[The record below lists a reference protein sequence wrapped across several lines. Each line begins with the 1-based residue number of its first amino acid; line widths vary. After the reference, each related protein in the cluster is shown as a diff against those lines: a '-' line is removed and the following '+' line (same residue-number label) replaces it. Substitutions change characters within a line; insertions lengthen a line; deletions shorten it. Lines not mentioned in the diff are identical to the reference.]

1 MLVFLKITSN
11 VRKMENNLQ
20 FQSKQLDRE
29 STDPEKDSSTSI
41 DDDFV
46 AECSFADNSTHTH
59 QHHRRRLGRLL
70 SEGRGLGVESAHWKK
85 R

>member
-1 MLVFLKITSN
+1 MLRFLNSTLNAI
-11 VRKMENNLQ
+11 KMESNMQ

-29 STDPEKDSSTSI
+29 LTEPEKDSCTST

-46 AECSFADNSTHTH
+46 AECSSADSSVHTPAPSG
-59 QHHRRRLGRLL
+59 RLDRLL
-70 SEGRGLGVESAHWKK
+70 SEGRDLGVESAHWRK